1 MNLQQPDDRQ
11 GAKSRQ
17 AIRLED
23 KKERTTS
30 SSYGEDFFS
39 LKKKRRNGR
48 GAVRRFKTSHRHRRW
63 SDGDIIICARHR
75 SLL

>member
-30 SSYGEDFFS
+30 SSYGGDFLFE
-39 LKKKRRNGR
+39 KE
-48 GAVRRFKTSHRHRRW
+48 TEEW
-63 SDGDIIICARHR
+63 TWDC
-75 SLL
+75 

>member
-30 SSYGEDFFS
+30 SSYEEDV
-39 LKKKRRNGR
+39 L
-48 GAVRRFKTSHRHRRW
+48 V
-63 SDGDIIICARHR
+63 
-75 SLL
+75 

>member
-1 MNLQQPDDRQ
+1 MNISKKSVTFMSNFIQHLIERRGGTGPMNLQQPDDRQ

-30 SSYGEDFFS
+30 SSYEEDV
-39 LKKKRRNGR
+39 L
-48 GAVRRFKTSHRHRRW
+48 V
-63 SDGDIIICARHR
+63 
-75 SLL
+75 